1 MHQLKNVAKKLI
13 LSKKLIT
20 PAILLILGLVL
31 VTAGVLFFGPKP
43 VNHFSFKNSPQKE
56 KEVALPQPR
65 YQSQLSVEEALLKR
79 RSVREYE
86 DKPLNLFEISQLLWA
101 AQGITEP
108 QTDKRTAPSAGA
120 LYPLKVYVMGQ
131 IEDLTIGMYQ
141 YNPYN
146 HSLIKIGDKDLKKEL
161 AKGTYDQIWIEKAP
175 VNLIFTGNYEIIAKK
190 YGKEK
195 APRYTHME
203 VGHAA
208 QNVYL
213 QAESLN
219 LGTVTVGGFEIEK
232 VKEILDLATEEEPL
246 YIMPVGKRQK

>member
-1 MHQLKNVAKKLI
+1 M
-13 LSKKLIT
+13 SKKLIIST
-20 PAILLILGLVL
+20 TVILLLVL
-31 VTAGVLFFGPKP
+31 IVVGVLLFRPQP
-43 VNHFSFKNSPQKE
+43 VNHLTTQNSLQKE
-56 KEVALPQPR
+56 EKIILPQPR
-65 YQSQLSVEEALLKR
+65 YQSHISIEEAILKR
-79 RSVREYE
+79 RSVREYRDE
-86 DKPLNLFEISQLLWA
+86 PLNLQEISQLLWA
-101 AQGITEP
+101 AQGITDP

-131 IEDLTIGMYQ
+131 IDGLAIGMYQ
-141 YNPYN
+141 YNSYE

-161 AKGTYDQIWIEKAP
+161 AEAAYGQTWVEKAP
-175 VNLIFTGNYEIIAKK
+175 VNIIFTGNYEIIAQK

-219 LGTVTVGGFEIEK
+219 LGTVAVGGFEIEK
-232 VKEILDLATEEEPL
+232 VKKILSLPAEEEPL
-246 YIMPVGKRQK
+246 YIMPIGKIQK